1 VSETDEPAGT
11 APGEEEPEE
20 SVTDLFE
27 QLGRD
32 LSALVYYEGQ
42 LAASRRKPEVWRAGR
57 DAAIALVAA
66 LAFLTAFGL
75 ANAAA
80 VEALSN
86 VLSGWLAA
94 LALAVAWAVVGA
106 ALALFLWA
114 RLRHVS
120 GPPKDLEAAREEAER
135 SLRATLDRLTPAL
148 SREIASEVV
157 PGVASGMASGVLD
170 VGGDLLES
178 SDDMVEELVEDL
190 PGGSLVNRAW
200 DVALMPGRFGVRI
213 ATTVFKGNPRDS

>member
-1 VSETDEPAGT
+1 VSETAEPAGT
-11 APGEEEPEE
+11 PPGDEEPEE

-42 LAASRRKPEVWRAGR
+42 LAASRRKPELWRAGR
-57 DAAIALVAA
+57 DVSTALVAA

-86 VLSGWLAA
+86 ELSAWLAA
-94 LALAVAWAVVGA
+94 LALAGAWTVVGA
-106 ALALFLWA
+106 ALALFLRA
-114 RLRHVS
+114 RLRQVS
-120 GPPKDLEAAREEAER
+120 GPPKDLEAASEEAEQ

-178 SDDMVEELVEDL
+178 SDEMVEELVEEL
-190 PGGSLVNRAW
+190 PGGGIVNRVW

-213 ATTVFKGNPRDS
+213 ATTVLKGNPRDS

>member
-1 VSETDEPAGT
+1 VSATAEPAGK
-11 APGEEEPEE
+11 ALGGEEPEE
-20 SVTDLFE
+20 SVTDLIE

-32 LSALVYYEGQ
+32 LSALVYYEGR
-42 LAASRRKPEVWRAGR
+42 LAASRRKPELWRAGR
-57 DAAIALVAA
+57 DGATGLVAA

-86 VLSGWLAA
+86 ALSGWLAA

-106 ALALFLWA
+106 ALALFLRA
-114 RLRHVS
+114 RLRQVS
-120 GPPKDLEAAREEAER
+120 GPPKDFEVARDEAEQ

-148 SREIASEVV
+148 SRAIASEVV

-170 VGGDLLES
+170 VGEDLLES
-178 SDDMVEELVEDL
+178 SDDVVEELVEDL
-190 PGGSLVNRAW
+190 PVGGLVNRVW
-200 DVALMPGRFGVRI
+200 DVALAPGRFGVRI
-213 ATTVFKGNPRDS
+213 ATTVLKGDPRDS